1 MDTAVDIVLAE
12 FDMCMDIAWV
22 KRQVWES
29 SYRGIYPDCR
39 FDNFSLEKESEKFA
53 QLIDSADTHL
63 YVAQVDGKI
72 VGYMAIGKNPRH
84 PNSAT
89 DEIVLLSVLKE
100 YQGKGIGATCF
111 NMAKELLKK
120 PTTDH
125 FAVYCNKYNEKA
137 QAFYEKMGC
146 QVVAT
151 DPDHPD
157 KSIPQ
162 IKYEYRY

>member
-1 MDTAVDIVLAE
+1 MDMAVDIVLAE
-12 FDMCMDIAWV
+12 FDMCMEIASV

-29 SYRGIYPDCR
+29 SYRGIYPDCK
-39 FDNFSLEKESEKFA
+39 FDDFSFEKESAKFA
-53 QLIDSADTHL
+53 RLIESADTHL

-84 PNSAT
+84 PNSPT

-100 YQGKGIGATCF
+100 YQGNGIGTTFF
-111 NMAKELLKK
+111 NMAKEMLKN
-120 PTTDH
+120 PTIDH
-125 FAVYCNKYNEKA
+125 FAVYCNKYNLPA

-146 QVVAT
+146 QVQT
-151 DPDHPD
+151 IDPDHPD

-162 IKYEYRY
+162 IKYLYKY

>member
-1 MDTAVDIVLAE
+1 METNVSIVKAMD
-12 FDMCMDIAWV
+12 DMCMDIALV
-22 KRQVWES
+22 KRQVWEIT
-29 SYRGIYPDCR
+29 YRGIYPDCM

-100 YQGKGIGATCF
+100 YQGKGIGITFF

-125 FAVYCNKYNEKA
+125 FVVYCNKYNLPA
-137 QAFYEKMGC
+137 QAFYKAMGC
-146 QVVAT
+146 EVLSV
-151 DPDHPD
+151 DDDNPDH
-157 KSIPQ
+157 SIPQ
-162 IKYEYRY
+162 IQYLYRY